1 MSKVQSLLKAIRRTP
16 YQSLS
21 AIILTTLTFFSLTIF
36 SLVVLGTTSM
46 LTYFESRP
54 QVTAFFK
61 DEATLS
67 DANNLKSHISTTTTI
82 DAAVFVSK
90 EEALSL
96 YKEQNQDNPLLL
108 EMVTADILPASLEV
122 SAKNVGDLEKIA
134 SIMQQDPLVEE
145 VVFQKDVIDTLR
157 KWLGGIRLAGLLLT
171 VLLTLASVTTI
182 IVIIGLKFRSK
193 KTEMYTL
200 TLLGATNW
208 YIRRPFVL
216 ESMLY
221 GCLGA
226 ILGWGAS
233 YILLLYLTPNLISF
247 LGEIRLVPVP
257 YLVMLAILSGEIIVG
272 AILGGV
278 SSLIATRRVGRWKK
292 Y

>member
-1 MSKVQSLLKAIRRTP
+1 MSKVQSLARAIRRTP

-21 AIILTTLTFFSLTIF
+21 AILLTTLTFFSLSIF
-36 SLVVLGTTSM
+36 TLVVLGTTRM

-61 DEATLS
+61 DDATKA
-67 DANNLKSHISTTTTI
+67 DAENLKKQVEGEMSIEKATY
-82 DAAVFVSK
+82 VSK
-90 EEALSL
+90 EDALKL

-122 SAKNVGDLEKIA
+122 SAKNVDDLEKIA
-134 SIMQQDPLVEE
+134 SIMQKDPLIEE

-157 KWLGGIRLAGLLLT
+157 KWLGGIRLAGLFLTTLLT
-171 VLLTLASVTTI
+171 IASVTTI

-193 KTEMYTL
+193 KPEMYTL

-226 ILGWGAS
+226 VIGWGIS
-233 YILLLYLTPNLISF
+233 YILLLYLTPNLITF

-257 YLVMLAILSGEIIVG
+257 YWVMLAILGGEIIVG

-278 SSLIATRRVGRWKK
+278 SSLIATRRIGR
-292 Y
+292 

>member
-61 DEATLS
+61 DEATIS
-67 DANNLKSHISTTTTI
+67 DVNNLKSHISSTTTI

-96 YKEQNQDNPLLL
+96 YRAQNQDNPLLL

-278 SSLIATRRVGRWKK
+278 SSLIATRRVGR
-292 Y
+292 

>member
-1 MSKVQSLLKAIRRTP
+1 MSKVQSWRLAIRRTP
-16 YQSLS
+16 YQSLA
-21 AIILTTLTFFSLTIF
+21 AIILTTLTFFSLSIF
-36 SLVVLGTTSM
+36 SLVVLGTTRM

-61 DEATLS
+61 DEATQG
-67 DANNLKSHISTTTTI
+67 DAESLRRQIETETSIETSTY
-82 DAAVFVSK
+82 VSK
-90 EEALSL
+90 DDALKL

-134 SIMQQDPLVEE
+134 SIMQKDPLIEE

-157 KWLGGIRLAGLLLT
+157 KWLGGIRLAGLFLTTLLT
-171 VLLTLASVTTI
+171 IASVTTI
-182 IVIIGLKFRSK
+182 VVIIGLKFRSK
-193 KTEMYTL
+193 KPEMYTL

-208 YIRRPFVL
+208 YIRRPFIL
-216 ESMLY
+216 ESIFY

-226 ILGWGAS
+226 IIGWGMS
-233 YILLLYLTPNLISF
+233 YILLLYLTPNLMAF

-257 YLVMLAILSGEIIVG
+257 YWVMLAILGGEIIVG

-278 SSLIATRRVGRWKK
+278 SSLIATRRIGR
-292 Y
+292 

>member
-1 MSKVQSLLKAIRRTP
+1 
-16 YQSLS
+16 
-21 AIILTTLTFFSLTIF
+21 
-36 SLVVLGTTSM
+36 M

-61 DEATLS
+61 DDATNA
-67 DANNLKSHISTTTTI
+67 DAEDLKKQVEGEMSIEKATY
-82 DAAVFVSK
+82 VSK
-90 EEALSL
+90 EDALKL

-122 SAKNVGDLEKIA
+122 SAKNVDDLEKIA
-134 SIMQQDPLVEE
+134 SIMQKDPLIEE

-157 KWLGGIRLAGLLLT
+157 KWLGGIRLAGLFLTTLLAI
-171 VLLTLASVTTI
+171 ASVTTI
-182 IVIIGLKFRSK
+182 VVIIGLKFRSK
-193 KTEMYTL
+193 KPEMYTL

-226 ILGWGAS
+226 VIGWGIS
-233 YILLLYLTPNLISF
+233 YILLLYLTPNLITF

-257 YLVMLAILSGEIIVG
+257 YLVMLAILGGEIIVG

-278 SSLIATRRVGRWKK
+278 SSLIATRRIGR
-292 Y
+292 

>member
-1 MSKVQSLLKAIRRTP
+1 MSKVQSWRKAIRRTP

-21 AIILTTLTFFSLTIF
+21 AILLTTLTFFSLSIF
-36 SLVVLGTTSM
+36 TLVVLGTTRM

-61 DEATLS
+61 DDATAT
-67 DANNLKSHISTTTTI
+67 DAENLRKQIEGETNIENATY
-82 DAAVFVSK
+82 VSK
-90 EEALSL
+90 EDALKL

-122 SAKNVGDLEKIA
+122 SAKNVGELETIA
-134 SIMQQDPLVEE
+134 TTMQKDPLVEE

-157 KWLGGIRLAGLLLT
+157 KWLGGIRLAGLFLTTLLT
-171 VLLTLASVTTI
+171 IASATTI

-193 KTEMYTL
+193 KPEMYTL

-208 YIRRPFVL
+208 YIRRPFIF
-216 ESMLY
+216 ESMFY

-226 ILGWGAS
+226 IIGWGIS

-257 YLVMLAILSGEIIVG
+257 YWVMLAILGGEIVVG

-278 SSLIATRRVGRWKK
+278 SSLIATRRIGR
-292 Y
+292 

>member
-1 MSKVQSLLKAIRRTP
+1 MSKVQRLTSAIRRTP

-21 AIILTTLTFFSLTIF
+21 AIILTTLTFFALSIF
-36 SLVVLGTTSM
+36 SLVVLGTNQM
-46 LTYFESRP
+46 LHYFETRP

-61 DEATLS
+61 DAAT
-67 DANNLKSHISTTTTI
+67 DADAENLRALIASKTSVQSSKY
-82 DAAVFVSK
+82 VSK
-90 EEALSL
+90 EDALSL
-96 YKEQNQDNPLLL
+96 YKNQNQDNPLLL
-108 EMVTADILPASLEV
+108 EMVTADILPASLEL
-122 SAKNVGDLEKIA
+122 SATSVEGLEVIA
-134 SIMQQDPLVEE
+134 STMQSDPLVEE
-145 VVFQKDVIDTLR
+145 VVFQKDVIDILS
-157 KWLGGIRLAGLLLT
+157 KWLGGIRLAGLFLTTLLT
-171 VLLTLASVTTI
+171 VASVTTI

-193 KTEMYTL
+193 KAEMYTL

-226 ILGWGAS
+226 IVGWGIS
-233 YILLLYLTPNLISF
+233 YILLLYLTPNLIVF

-257 YLVMLAILSGEIIVG
+257 YWVMLAILGGEIILG

-278 SSLIATRRVGRWKK
+278 SSFIATRRIGR
-292 Y
+292 

>member
-1 MSKVQSLLKAIRRTP
+1 MSKVQSLARAIRRTP

-21 AIILTTLTFFSLTIF
+21 AILLTTLTFFSLSIF
-36 SLVVLGTTSM
+36 TLVVLGTTRM

-61 DEATLS
+61 DGATKA
-67 DANNLKSHISTTTTI
+67 DAENLKKQVEEETSIE
-82 DAAVFVSK
+82 DATYVSK
-90 EEALSL
+90 EDALKL

-122 SAKNVGDLEKIA
+122 SAKSVDDLEKIA
-134 SIMQQDPLVEE
+134 SIMQKDPLVEE

-157 KWLGGIRLAGLLLT
+157 KWLGGIRLAGLFLTTLLT
-171 VLLTLASVTTI
+171 IASVTTI

-193 KTEMYTL
+193 KPEMYTL

-216 ESMLY
+216 ESMFY

-226 ILGWGAS
+226 IIGWGIS
-233 YILLLYLTPNLISF
+233 YILLLYLTPNLITF

-257 YLVMLAILSGEIIVG
+257 YWVMLAILGGEIIVG

-278 SSLIATRRVGRWKK
+278 SSLIATRRVGR
-292 Y
+292 